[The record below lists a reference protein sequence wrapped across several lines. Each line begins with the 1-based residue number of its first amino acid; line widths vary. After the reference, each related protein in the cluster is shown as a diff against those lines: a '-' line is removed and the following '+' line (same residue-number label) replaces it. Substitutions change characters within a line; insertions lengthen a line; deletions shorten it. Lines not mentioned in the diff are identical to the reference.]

1 MISVETFGLTKP
13 RFSECEYLVTEALE
27 AEIVGRE
34 SCKTV
39 IHSEWI

>member
-13 RFSECEYLVTEALE
+13 RFGECEYLFTEALE
-27 AEIVGRE
+27 AEIAGRK